1 MSSSSHP
8 PSHRP
13 WFWALEAGGH
23 GPDWHFFAHFADA
36 AGLLRAVTAGL
47 SDAFVRDVD
56 FRDPSDAAVRRYVD
70 RHTFDRLTTQRT
82 RGVFEPVYYHGEVRV
97 ADGWLHMQHV
107 LSGALYDETGLLVS
121 VLSLGGLGLGAW
133 RVAYGGDF
141 GAADVATG
149 EGAATLRDYLMFTT
163 A

>member
-1 MSSSSHP
+1 MSSSSRP
-8 PSHRP
+8 APHRP

-23 GPDWHFFAHFADA
+23 GPDWHFFAAFADA
-36 AGLLRAVTAGL
+36 DGLARAVSRGL

-56 FRDPSDAAVRRYVD
+56 FRDPGDAAVRRYVD
-70 RHTFDRLTTQRT
+70 RHTFERLADQRT

-97 ADGWLHMQHV
+97 TGGGLHMQHV
-107 LSGALYDETGLLVS
+107 LAGGLYDETGLLVS
-121 VLSLGGLGLGAW
+121 LLSQEDLGLGAW

-141 GAADVATG
+141 GAADVASG
-149 EGAATLRDYLMFTT
+149 DGAAALRDYLMFTT